1 MLRSAIKTAAVM
13 ALVFGLGTVMVSAQ
27 NVVIDNDQ
35 DPYYYAD
42 RPAIDRYLSA
52 EVWTDHSDAE
62 YYSGDNVTIYF
73 RANRDAFIAI
83 YSIDSRGMVNLLFPA
98 REGDDNFV
106 RGGVTYSLPGP
117 DDDYD
122 LVLSGPQGDE
132 NIQIVASREQFPI
145 PNWYHNSGLT
155 CDWDS
160 RNDYMDYLNGRYF
173 VRYDGQRFAYDRA
186 VIFVNEWEPDYFRPI
201 YYPAYPS
208 WSVCGNAYIDYPWGS
223 SIYINGIYW
232 GCAPMYVPRLLVG
245 WHTITVYDRW
255 GYCWESDFHVSRYH
269 TVVFDKTIIHTSP
282 TVASKYK
289 EVRTVGYRDPVK
301 AGYTKFYDEVNTWKS
316 ERSTGKVVANTQSG
330 GTVSKQVHNEITKAD
345 YESFTAP
352 KKRYVEGDGK
362 LVKGDRG
369 YETSGVEYERTVTNQ
384 KTTKSS
390 TGSSRYE
397 TSSKQHTIG
406 SDEYESSRGSS
417 GKTSK
422 SSSNSGSYDRSSS
435 SSKSSSSDS
444 YYRKQSG
451 STQSKTSKSSGR
463 TTTTPK
469 VDKKSSSPSQ
479 TGGSSNSRTIHRSPS
494 TTKSSGNSGGGTLRS
509 QPSQG
514 KSSGSSSGSS
524 KPSGSSK
531 SSSNSSKGKKGR

>member
-1 MLRSAIKTAAVM
+1 MKGCEIMLRLVIKTAAVM
-13 ALVFGLGTVMVSAQ
+13 ALVLGLGTIVVPAQ

-62 YYSGDNVTIYF
+62 YYSGDNVTVYF
-73 RANRDAFIAI
+73 RANRDAFVSI

-98 REGDDNFV
+98 REGDDNFI

-122 LVLSGPQGDE
+122 LVLSGPQGSE

-186 VIFVNEWEPDYFRPI
+186 VVFVNEWEPDYFRPI
-201 YYPAYPS
+201 YYPSYPS
-208 WSVCGNAYIDYPWGS
+208 WSVCGNIYVDYPWGS

-232 GCAPMYVPRLLVG
+232 GCAPLYVPRLLVG
-245 WHTITVYDRW
+245 WHTITVYDPW
-255 GYCWESDFHVSRYH
+255 GYCWEDNFHVSRYH
-269 TVVFDKTIIHTSP
+269 TVIFDKTIIHTSP
-282 TVASKYK
+282 TVVSKYK

-301 AGYTKFYDEVNTWKS
+301 AGYSKFYDRVDSWKS
-316 ERSTGKVVANTQSG
+316 TRSAGKSVVT
-330 GTVSKQVHNEITKAD
+330 SKPGVAASKEIRHQITKSD
-345 YESFTAP
+345 FDSFTAP
-352 KKRYVEGDGK
+352 KKKYVQGDGQ

-369 YETSGVEYERTVTNQ
+369 YETRGVEYDRTTVTR
-384 KTTKSS
+384 KSS
-390 TGSSRYE
+390 NNTTTGSRYE
-397 TSSKQHTIG
+397 TSSKQRNT
-406 SDEYESSRGSS
+406 S
-417 GKTSK
+417 GDSYNTTRRTVDKTRK
-422 SSSNSGSYDRSSS
+422 SSNTSGTYKRSSE
-435 SSKSSSSDS
+435 SSKSSSSGD

-451 STQSKTSKSSGR
+451 TSRSKATTKSTERSTTPKVEKRSTSSSKSSGN
-463 TTTTPK
+463 
-469 VDKKSSSPSQ
+469 SS
-479 TGGSSNSRTIHRSPS
+479 SRTIHRAPS
-494 TTKSSGNSGGGTLRS
+494 TKSSGQSSGTVKS
-509 QPSQG
+509 QPSR
-514 KSSGSSSGSS
+514 GSSSS
-524 KPSGSSK
+524 KSSGSSK
-531 SSSNSSKGKKGR
+531 SSSSSSKGKDKR